1 MKAYTKQ
8 HAFTLLEMVVTIATL
23 SLLAMLLTPYL
34 SLSVRAYNENS
45 LESKVLGELRYATER
60 ITREL
65 REIRRN
71 PLSISDYEVSTPLVA
86 NSISFVRN
94 DGETVTI
101 EDASPQLD
109 MRYASVAANT
119 AFPLSDSLQLLTF
132 NYLRND
138 EVTAAAG
145 SSDLAYIEFEIQL
158 SSNGKTYRQRGRVS
172 LRAQP

>member
-1 MKAYTKQ
+1 MKVCSK
-8 HAFTLLEMVVTIATL
+8 HDGFTLLEMVVTIATL

-34 SLSVRAYNENS
+34 SLSVQAYNENA
-45 LESKVLGELRYATER
+45 LESNVLGELRYATER

-71 PLSISDYEVSTPLVA
+71 PSSLSDYEVSTPLVVG
-86 NSISFVRN
+86 SISFVRN

-101 EDASPQLD
+101 EDASPQLN
-109 MRYASVAANT
+109 MRYASVAANA
-119 AFPLSDSLQLLTF
+119 AFPLSNSLQLLTF

-138 EVTAAAG
+138 EVTPATG

-158 SSNGKTYRQRGRVS
+158 SSNGKTYSQRSRVS